1 MLQATFLEPPL
12 LYFSLSREWLQ
23 RRQQRKKTCILEPFM
38 DKICIDRLATRD
50 LCSRNARHRHLI
62 IKLILFIIQ
71 PKSLFKSAHKVPHSV
86 HYRWWILRLL
96 LVMPVG
102 PVQRAPTVPPITQA
116 GSLLAIIAGFFL
128 RRRCCLTVE
137 LDQNVA
143 HPAPHLCQ
151 SAACHK
157 KALTDDEPCHHP

>member
-38 DKICIDRLATRD
+38 DKIRIDRLATRD

-102 PVQRAPTVPPITQA
+102 PVQRAPTVP
-116 GSLLAIIAGFFL
+116 
-128 RRRCCLTVE
+128 R
-137 LDQNVA
+137 
-143 HPAPHLCQ
+143 
-151 SAACHK
+151 
-157 KALTDDEPCHHP
+157 